1 MRFSIALLTAL
12 TLAGTTS
19 AKAVEDRPDS
29 ANAIMPGCRAS
40 LSNQY
45 NDQLEA
51 MMAGV
56 CVGTVNGLIFEASVL
71 EQMSARVPHAEVCP
85 RRGNNRSGTT
95 SSHRLHRCTSRAYAR
110 AFSTSRSLG
119 AN

>member
-1 MRFSIALLTAL
+1 MCGVQGTTMRFSIALLTAL
-12 TLAGTTS
+12 TLAGATS
-19 AKAVEDRPDS
+19 AKAAEDRPDS

-45 NDQLEA
+45 NDQFEA

-71 EQMSARVPHAEVCP
+71 EQMSARLPHAEVFCAP
-85 RRGNNRSGTT
+85 KDVTIDQA
-95 SSHRLHRCTSRAYAR
+95 LQVVV
-110 AFSTSRSLG
+110 
-119 AN
+119 

>member
-12 TLAGTTS
+12 TLAGATS

-51 MMAGV
+51 MMAG
-56 CVGTVNGLIFEASVL
+56 
-71 EQMSARVPHAEVCP
+71 SAWELLTA
-85 RRGNNRSGTT
+85 
-95 SSHRLHRCTSRAYAR
+95 
-110 AFSTSRSLG
+110 
-119 AN
+119 